1 MRVLRNGVQTFFYKF
16 PKKNPR
22 NLVYTKFGLSG
33 TALIP
38 SKPDREDVIVFM
50 RLDAF
55 ITWLLARL
63 KMQSHL
69 VVTLIFE
76 MFTAPGEFF

>member
-1 MRVLRNGVQTFFYKF
+1 MVFGHFFASFRKES
-16 PKKNPR
+16 PR
-22 NLVYTKFGLSG
+22 NLVYTEFGLSG
-33 TALIP
+33 TVQIL
-38 SKPDREDVIVFM
+38 SKPDREDLMVFM

-55 ITWLLARL
+55 ITWLLAHL
-63 KMQSHL
+63 EMQSHL